1 MALSGCL
8 LLLISS
14 RKETRHKAE
23 TKFVSNSI
31 SKASQASINFFKEG
45 KETSM
50 NAKSSQVI
58 TSRY

>member
-8 LLLISS
+8 LLLIYS

-31 SKASQASINFFKEG
+31 SKASQAADLGGLDINEC
-45 KETSM
+45 
-50 NAKSSQVI
+50 
-58 TSRY
+58 